1 MGSRFQRHIENLRST
16 LHGHSLEV
24 VEIVA
29 SSLRRVL
36 PVSRKRMALRSL
48 PWSHRV
54 RAYQSFWQA
63 CRRLSIHTID
73 DLLKNTRIL
82 ANEPGIGRRK
92 LQAVFEELSAPRDS
106 GVMLVDHATFLAGV
120 RDTLRAGII
129 RNLIARLES
138 AVWRPST
145 RDLRDLFGQI
155 ILSLP
160 RDRKHLAI
168 RQLPWSRRTRHS
180 TSIWADAG
188 VTKVLDLASAGAGL
202 SRMRSL
208 GSRNLLEIVA
218 DLVRMDPQLASEVP
232 VPHRDPVGDIELL
245 HDLIAHHTAPSPDL
259 IGNLYSAILDQ
270 LPQATLDMGILSV
283 PWSKEWCYQD
293 QFWSMLG
300 VRRVSDLKTAS
311 RRMQTFRGI
320 GRTKILQVARDL
332 IRMDPVLHSKLAP
345 QLGAPAQSCTAA
357 TITATSPRE
366 CDPQIGELASHLS
379 DVDRDILE
387 RRLWWRNQRPPAT
400 LAEVGADHGMTRAR
414 VQQRQSDLARIL
426 CRLPAL
432 RHLRER
438 LLMIAGASQR
448 SAARACSLSGY
459 REEIDYV
466 LNNLDFLSR
475 LYASNGDGP
484 SLRERYKPCG
494 IVIISVESK

>member
-1 MGSRFQRHIENLRST
+1 M
-16 LHGHSLEV
+16 

-36 PVSRKRMALRSL
+36 PVSWKRTALRSL

-73 DLLKNTRIL
+73 DLLMNTRIL
-82 ANEPGIGRRK
+82 ADKPGIGRRK
-92 LQAVFEELSAPRDS
+92 LQAIFEELSAPRDS
-106 GVMLVDHATFLAGV
+106 GVMLPDHATFLAGV
-120 RDTLRAGII
+120 RYALRVGII
-129 RNLIARLES
+129 RDLIARLES

-145 RDLRDLFGQI
+145 SDLRDLFGRI
-155 ILSLP
+155 MLSLP

-168 RQLPWSRRTRHS
+168 HRLPWSQRNRHL
-180 TSIWADAG
+180 TSFWEDAG
-188 VTKVLDLASAGAGL
+188 VTKVLDLVSAGARL
-202 SRMRSL
+202 SRVRSL

-232 VPHRDPVGDIELL
+232 VPHRDPIGDIVLL
-245 HDLIAHHTAPSPDL
+245 HDSIAGQTAPSPDL

-270 LPQATLDMGILSV
+270 LPQALLDMDLISV
-283 PWSKEWCYQD
+283 PWSREWCFQD

-311 RRMQTFRGI
+311 RRMRTFRGI
-320 GRTKILQVARDL
+320 GRTKILLVARDL

-345 QLGAPAQSCTAA
+345 QLGALAESCTAA
-357 TITATSPRE
+357 TIAATAPRE
-366 CDPQIGELASHLS
+366 CDPQIGEVASHLS

-400 LAEVGADHGMTRAR
+400 LAEVGADHGVTRAR

-438 LLMIAGASQR
+438 LLMAAGASQR
-448 SAARACSLSGY
+448 SAARTSSLNGY

-466 LNNLDFLSR
+466 LNNFDFLSR
-475 LYASNGDGP
+475 LYASNGEGP
-484 SLRERYKPCG
+484 PLRERYKPCG